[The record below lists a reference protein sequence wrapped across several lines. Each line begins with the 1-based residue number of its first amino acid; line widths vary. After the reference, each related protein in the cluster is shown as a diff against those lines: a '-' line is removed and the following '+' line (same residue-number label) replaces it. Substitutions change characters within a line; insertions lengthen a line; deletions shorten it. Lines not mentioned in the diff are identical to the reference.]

1 MPLKF
6 EERYTFAM
14 KLIQSLFAVFLTCSC
29 AAAVAQWQ
37 WIDGNGRRV
46 ISDRSPPPNTPEKNI
61 LKRPTGRTS
70 VTPAP
75 AATTDA
81 PPNATVPGTAPLAPS
96 ASKNAGIDK
105 ELEARKKAA
114 LDAEAAKRREEEEK
128 ITKAKI
134 ENCARAKQAKAT
146 FDSGIRIARTNA
158 AGEREVMDDA
168 AREAEIKRVQG
179 IMATDCK

>member
-1 MPLKF
+1 MPLRF
-6 EERYTFAM
+6 EGRYTFVM
-14 KLIQSLFAVFLTCSC
+14 KLIQSLFAVFLACSC
-29 AAAVAQWQ
+29 AIAAAQWQ

-61 LKRPTGRTS
+61 LKRPSGQTG
-70 VTPAP
+70 VAPAP
-75 AATTDA
+75 AAA
-81 PPNATVPGTAPLAPS
+81 GASPNATAPSTAPLAPS

-105 ELEARKKAA
+105 ELEARKKAT

-134 ENCARAKQAKAT
+134 ENCARAKQSKAT
-146 FDSGIRIARTNA
+146 FDSGIRVARTNA

-168 AREAEIKRVQG
+168 AREAEIKRLQG